1 MYEMKEE
8 FKTGID
14 FIDEQHARLFE
25 IADEAYNLL
34 KDDFTLDKYDKV
46 VGLIDE
52 LKDYTIFHF
61 KSEEEYMDSINYKKR
76 FTQKTEHDAFIK
88 ELDEVDYRSIDN
100 DPEQYILKI
109 LEFLNQWLT
118 GHILHN
124 DKLISS
130 IVKFNLCFYSIVF

>member
-14 FIDEQHARLFE
+14 FIDEQHSRLFE
-25 IADEAYNLL
+25 IADEAYMLL
-34 KDDFTLDKYDKV
+34 KNDFTIDKYDKV
-46 VGLIDE
+46 VELIDE

-61 KSEEEYMDSINYKKR
+61 KSEEDYMDSINYKRR
-76 FTQKTEHDAFIK
+76 FTQKIEHDAFIK
-88 ELDEVDYRSIDN
+88 KLDEVDYKSIDSN
-100 DPEQYILKI
+100 PDEYILKI

-124 DKLISS
+124 DKLIN
-130 IVKFNLCFYSIVF
+130 INN

>member
-1 MYEMKEE
+1 MYEMKDE

-14 FIDEQHARLFE
+14 FIDEQHSRLFE

-34 KDDFTLDKYDKV
+34 KNDFTIDKFDKV
-46 VGLIDE
+46 IDLIDE
-52 LKDYTIFHF
+52 LKDYTVFHF

-76 FTQKTEHDAFIK
+76 FTQKIEHDAFLK
-88 ELDEVDYRSIDN
+88 KLEEVDYRVIDK
-100 DPEQYILKI
+100 DPDEYILKI

-124 DKLISS
+124 DKLIGMHE
-130 IVKFNLCFYSIVF
+130 

>member
-14 FIDEQHARLFE
+14 FIDEQHSRLFE
-25 IADEAYNLL
+25 IADEAYTLL
-34 KDDFTLDKYDKV
+34 KNDFTIDKYDKV
-46 VGLIDE
+46 VELIDE

-61 KSEEEYMDSINYKKR
+61 KSEEDYMDSINYKRR
-76 FTQKTEHDAFIK
+76 FTQKIEHDAFIK
-88 ELDEVDYRSIDN
+88 KLDEVDYKSIDS
-100 DPEQYILKI
+100 DPDKYILKI

-124 DKLISS
+124 DKLIN
-130 IVKFNLCFYSIVF
+130 IND

>member
-1 MYEMKEE
+1 MYEMKDE

-14 FIDEQHARLFE
+14 FIDEQHSRLFE

-34 KDDFTLDKYDKV
+34 KNDFTIDKFDKV
-46 VGLIDE
+46 IDLIDE

-61 KSEEEYMDSINYKKR
+61 KSEEEYMDSINYKRR
-76 FTQKTEHDAFIK
+76 FTQKIEHDAFIK
-88 ELDEVDYRSIDN
+88 KLEEVDYKTIDK
-100 DPEQYILKI
+100 DPDEYILKI

-124 DKLISS
+124 DKLIG
-130 IVKFNLCFYSIVF
+130 NQD